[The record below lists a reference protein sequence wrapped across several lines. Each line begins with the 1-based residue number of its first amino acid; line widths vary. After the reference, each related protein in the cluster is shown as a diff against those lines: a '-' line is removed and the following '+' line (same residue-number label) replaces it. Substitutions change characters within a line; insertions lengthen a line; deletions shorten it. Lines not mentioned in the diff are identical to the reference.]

1 MARNELL
8 SSICDAVKI
17 DPATAVQ
24 VFAHAGRP
32 VGLSTVMALMSSEE
46 QDGYI
51 PCSDPVLGFFLDGL
65 IIHLRGPREGQ
76 SLPADAPTASLTNN
90 AILKKLRIAL
100 DLKEDTLVGIL
111 GLAGVTISSH
121 ELTALFR
128 KPGHKHYK
136 GCNDKLLR
144 DFIRGLAMRQKA

>member
-8 SSICDAVKI
+8 RSICDAVKM
-17 DPATAVQ
+17 DHATAVQ
-24 VFAHAGRP
+24 VFGHAGRS
-32 VGLSTVMALMSSEE
+32 VGLSTVTALMSSEE

-65 IIHLRGPREGQ
+65 IIHLRGPRAGQ
-76 SLPADAPTASLTNN
+76 SLPADTPTAALTNN

-100 DLKEDTLVGIL
+100 DLKED
-111 GLAGVTISSH
+111 GLIAIFTAAGLSVSKH
-121 ELTALFR
+121 DLTALFR

-136 GCNDKLLR
+136 ECNNRLLA
-144 DFIRGLAMRQKA
+144 DFLKGLKAN